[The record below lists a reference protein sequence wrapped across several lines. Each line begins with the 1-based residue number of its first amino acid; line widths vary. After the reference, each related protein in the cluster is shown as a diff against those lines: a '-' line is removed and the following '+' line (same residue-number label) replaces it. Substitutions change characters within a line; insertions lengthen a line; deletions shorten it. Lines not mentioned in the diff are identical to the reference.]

1 MKPFLLSGSL
11 AILFLFLPATGMSGF
26 LDDLLKPPPPSK
38 QEQPPASKKAEPA
51 PAQGQAAEE
60 PPDLIQGL
68 GDAFGL
74 KKKKIDL
81 IRKGAGVVE
90 ALQPIGE
97 EEEIVLGEAVAVEA
111 FSRFG
116 GEYPNQNWTRYI
128 NLVGKTIAEVSDRP
142 TLPFHFAILN
152 SQEQNAF
159 AAPGGY
165 IFITV
170 GLLKTLKNEAELAGV
185 LAHEVAHVTKQHM
198 LETIRRGAVLGSVSE
213 FTLTAMKKDPAMFSN
228 VIDQMTE
235 VLFTKGLDKE
245 KEFEA
250 DVVGIEYAYRAGYH
264 PQGLRDYLLTL
275 AKAEGHAQSRFF
287 TTHPSTTE
295 RIGKVNALLNGYP
308 DIKNLPFLTN
318 RFQQYVKT
326 G

>member
-1 MKPFLLSGSL
+1 MKRFMIFGSL
-11 AILFLFLPATGMSGF
+11 AFFCLFLPATGMSGF
-26 LDDLLKPPPPSK
+26 LDDLLKPAPK
-38 QEQPPASKKAEPA
+38 QETDQSAHDKASEEQPGLLEGIGGVLGIKKN
-51 PAQGQAAEE
+51 
-60 PPDLIQGL
+60 
-68 GDAFGL
+68 
-74 KKKKIDL
+74 KIDL
-81 IRKGAGVVE
+81 FKKGVGVVE

-116 GEYPNQNWTRYI
+116 GEYSNQAWTRYI

-142 TLPFHFAILN
+142 TLNFHFAILN
-152 SQEQNAF
+152 SPEQNAF

-213 FTLTAMKKDPAMFSN
+213 LTLTAMKQNPEMFSN
-228 VIDQMTE
+228 AIDQMTE
-235 VLFTKGLDKE
+235 LLFTKGLDKD

-264 PQGLRDYLLTL
+264 PQGLRDYLQTL
-275 AKAEGHAQSRFF
+275 GKEEGHAESRFF

-295 RIGKVNALLNGYP
+295 RVAKIDVVLNGYS
-308 DIKNLPFLTN
+308 DIQNLPFLTK
-318 RFQQYVKT
+318 RFQQFLT
-326 G
+326 TS

>member
-1 MKPFLLSGSL
+1 MKRLMMLGSL
-11 AILFLFLPATGMSGF
+11 ALLCLFLPATGMSGF
-26 LDDLLKPPPPSK
+26 LDDLLKPAPK
-38 QEQPPASKKAEPA
+38 QEADQPTQDKAS
-51 PAQGQAAEE
+51 EE
-60 PPDLIQGL
+60 QPDLLEGIGAIL
-68 GDAFGL
+68 GI
-74 KKKKIDL
+74 KKNKIDL
-81 IRKGAGVVE
+81 FKKGVGVVE

-116 GEYPNQNWTRYI
+116 GEYPNQAWNRYI
-128 NLVGKTIAEVSDRP
+128 NLVGNTIAEVSDRP
-142 TLPFHFAILN
+142 TLNYHFAILN

-170 GLLKTLKNEAELAGV
+170 GLLKTLKNEAELGGV
-185 LAHEVAHVTKQHM
+185 LAHEVAHVTKKHM

-213 FTLTAMKKDPAMFSN
+213 LSLTAMKQNPEMFSSA
-228 VIDQMTE
+228 IDQMTE
-235 VLFTKGLDKE
+235 LLFTKGLDKD

-264 PQGLRDYLLTL
+264 PQGLRDYLQTL
-275 AKAEGHAQSRFF
+275 RKKEGHVESKFF
-287 TTHPSTTE
+287 TTHPSTAL
-295 RIGKVNALLNGYP
+295 RISKIDILLKDYS
-308 DIKNLPFLTN
+308 DIQGLPFLTT
-318 RFQQYVKT
+318 RFQQYVKA

>member
-1 MKPFLLSGSL
+1 MNRLRRIVSL
-11 AILFLFLPATGMSGF
+11 GILCLIFPSMGCAGF
-26 LDDLLKPPPPSK
+26 LDDLLAPPPPTK
-38 QEQPPASKKAEPA
+38 QEPASSQDGTAKES
-51 PAQGQAAEE
+51 
-60 PPDLIQGL
+60 PDLIQGL
-68 GDAFGL
+68 GEAFGL

-81 IRKGAGVVE
+81 LKKGVGVVE

-116 GEYPNQNWTRYI
+116 GEFPNQAWNRYL
-128 NLVGKTIAEVSDRP
+128 NLVGETIVEVSDRP
-142 TLPFHFAILN
+142 TLNFHFAILS

-170 GLLKTLKNEAELAGV
+170 GLLKSLNNEAELAGV

-213 FTLTAMKKDPAMFSN
+213 FTLAAMKKDPKMFSN
-228 VIDQMTE
+228 VIDQMTD
-235 VLFTKGLDKE
+235 VLFTKGLDQE

-264 PQGLRDYLLTL
+264 PQGLKDYLMTL
-275 AKAEGHAQSRFF
+275 AKAEGQAQSRFF
-287 TTHPSTTE
+287 TTHPSTRE
-295 RIGKVNALLNGYP
+295 RIGKIDTVLNGYS
-308 DIKNLPFLTN
+308 DLQGLPFLTT
-318 RFQQYVKT
+318 RFRQYVKA

>member
-1 MKPFLLSGSL
+1 MKRLMMLGSL
-11 AILFLFLPATGMSGF
+11 ALLCLFLPATGMSGF
-26 LDDLLKPPPPSK
+26 LDDLLKPAPK
-38 QEQPPASKKAEPA
+38 QEADQPTQDKAS
-51 PAQGQAAEE
+51 EE
-60 PPDLIQGL
+60 QPDLLEGIGAIL
-68 GDAFGL
+68 GI
-74 KKKKIDL
+74 KKNKIDL
-81 IRKGAGVVE
+81 FKKGVGVVE

-116 GEYPNQNWTRYI
+116 GEYPNQAWNRYI
-128 NLVGKTIAEVSDRP
+128 NLVGNTIAEVSDRP
-142 TLPFHFAILN
+142 TLNYHFAILN

-170 GLLKTLKNEAELAGV
+170 GLLKTLKNEAELGGV
-185 LAHEVAHVTKQHM
+185 LAHEVAHVTKKHM

-213 FTLTAMKKDPAMFSN
+213 LSLTAMKQNPEMFSSA
-228 VIDQMTE
+228 IDQMTE
-235 VLFTKGLDKE
+235 LLFTKGLDKD

-264 PQGLRDYLLTL
+264 PQGLRDYLQTL
-275 AKAEGHAQSRFF
+275 RKKEGHVESKFF
-287 TTHPSTTE
+287 TTHPSTAL
-295 RIGKVNALLNGYP
+295 RISKIDILLKGYS
-308 DIKNLPFLTN
+308 DIQGLPFLTT
-318 RFQQYVKT
+318 RFQQYVKA